1 MSAKFPRSRV
11 ILSSLFKSREES
23 FRLLATP
30 THLAEPCDGHKESF
44 YGIFLAHFSW

>member
-11 ILSSLFKSREES
+11 ILFSLFKSCEES

-30 THLAEPCDGHKESF
+30 TLAEPRDRHKESF
-44 YGIFLAHFSW
+44 SEFFSLTLR